1 MKERMS
7 EVKISADH
15 PLRRTFSQLVE
26 RNFALLLDWHD
37 AAVIQYI
44 SQLLTDFTHVRNL
57 YRLRDS
63 RGRPLE
69 DVAEML
75 LEGDLLFRATSPS
88 REYEV
93 KRHIGDFT
101 LFMAGIF
108 PEHIRY
114 LKSSR
119 RIVSPD
125 ALLDYVRVGREA
137 YRAISEF
144 TYGPYEA
151 SAPLFRKLSDHFEL
165 CLFGLH
171 QVRADLD
178 LMQAEGFRRLRQR
191 LWG

>member
-1 MKERMS
+1 MNIPMN
-7 EVKISADH
+7 H
-15 PLRRTFSQLVE
+15 PLARLFTQLVE
-26 RNFALLLDWHD
+26 RNFAFLLDWRD
-37 AAVIQYI
+37 RAVTQYV
-44 SQLLTDFTHVRNL
+44 SQLLTHFTHVRNL
-57 YRLRDS
+57 YRIRDS

-69 DVAEML
+69 EVAEML
-75 LEGDLLFRATSPS
+75 LEGDLMFRATSLD

-101 LFMAGIF
+101 LFVAGLF
-108 PEHIRY
+108 PEHIHY

-119 RIVSPD
+119 RILSPD

-137 YRAISEF
+137 YRAVSAF
-144 TYGPYEA
+144 TSGPYEA
-151 SAPLFRKLSDHFEL
+151 EAPLFRKLSDHFEL

-178 LMQAEGFRRLRQR
+178 RMQAATFRRLRQE